1 MNENEPT
8 PSLVKRT
15 GPEERAQLVALFEAS
30 QTSARQFATQHHL
43 TVSTLQRWL
52 REARHRK
59 GVGSP
64 RKTRVKGTTFQ
75 QVSLAQVLGASES
88 WAGEVRMPDGT
99 LLRWNSTTGV
109 TTLRQLLGDLR
120 RPC

>member
-1 MNENEPT
+1 MV
-8 PSLVKRT
+8 SL
-15 GPEERAQLVALFEAS
+15 FDAS
-30 QTSARQFATQHHL
+30 QTSAQEFAAQHHL
-43 TVSTLQRWL
+43 TVSTLKRWL

-64 RKTRVKGTTFQ
+64 RKPRVKGAAFQ
-75 QVSLAQVLGASES
+75 QVSLAHVLGASES
-88 WAGEVRMPDGT
+88 WVGEVRMPDGT
-99 LLRWNSTTGV
+99 LLRWSSTTGV